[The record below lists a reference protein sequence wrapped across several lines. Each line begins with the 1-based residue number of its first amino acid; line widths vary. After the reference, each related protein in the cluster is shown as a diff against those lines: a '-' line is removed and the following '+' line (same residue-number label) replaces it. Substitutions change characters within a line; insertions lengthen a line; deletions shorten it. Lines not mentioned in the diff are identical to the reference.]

1 MYCKKCGRKLRS
13 EARFCDHC
21 GQSTKE
27 TKSQT
32 ASKTSGT
39 TRTQGSSK
47 ARTEYEKNKKQRELE
62 RQRVQKN
69 RRTAFFLLL
78 VAVVVAAVLG
88 FASYNMTKSELDKE
102 KQTTEETLKPEKT
115 EEALQ
120 TEDEAI
126 EETED
131 EEASKNTPKPTEESG
146 ESKKNDKD
154 YEAIADIC
162 NIYRDDRM
170 DSIRCPYPESF
181 EQGSKSNKN
190 TVISLVDP
198 LNDGSMMIC
207 AETVGTGKSASALMK
222 DYAAGVGGSIKKSRA
237 GDGWYEIS
245 FERNNKLNHRK
256 AVIVDGL
263 CVYYDFSYDVDS
275 GEASSYEEYIEY
287 IDYYLDKELTS
298 ATKKQ
303 NSKE

>member
-1 MYCKKCGRKLRS
+1 MYCKKCGRKLRE
-13 EARFCDHC
+13 EARFCDYC

-27 TKSQT
+27 TRSQS
-32 ASKTSGT
+32 APKT
-39 TRTQGSSK
+39 TRTQSSSK
-47 ARTEYEKNKKQRELE
+47 ARSEYEKNKKQRQIE
-62 RQRVQKN
+62 RERVQKN

-78 VAVVVAAVLG
+78 VAIVVAAVLG
-88 FASYNMTKSELDKE
+88 FASYNMTKTELDKE
-102 KQTTEETLKPEKT
+102 KQVTEETQTPKTTQEPIETEDDTEEEKTSEATPKSTETSQKT
-115 EEALQ
+115 EE
-120 TEDEAI
+120 
-126 EETED
+126 
-131 EEASKNTPKPTEESG
+131 KNEKYYESVAK
-146 ESKKNDKD
+146 S
-154 YEAIADIC
+154 C

-198 LNDGSMMIC
+198 LNDGAMMIC
-207 AETVGTGKSASALMK
+207 SETVGTGKSASTLMK
-222 DYAAGVGGSIKKSRA
+222 NYAEGVGGSIKTSRA
-237 GDGWYEIS
+237 GDGWYEIT

-256 AVIVDGL
+256 AVVVDGL

-275 GEASSYEEYIEY
+275 GESSSYEEYIEY

>member
-1 MYCKKCGRKLRS
+1 MYCKKCGRKLRN
-13 EARFCDHC
+13 EARFCDYC

-27 TKSQT
+27 TRTQST
-32 ASKTSGT
+32 LKTSGT
-39 TRTQGSSK
+39 RTQSSSK
-47 ARTEYEKNKKQRELE
+47 TRSDYEKNKKQRQLE
-62 RQRVQKN
+62 RERVQKN

-78 VAVVVAAVLG
+78 IAIVAAAVLG
-88 FASYNMTKSELDKE
+88 FASYNMTKTELDKE
-102 KQTTEETLKPEKT
+102 KQGAEETLKPESTEKT
-115 EEALQ
+115 VKKENEGL
-120 TEDEAI
+120 EDEA
-126 EETED
+126 EETTSE
-131 EEASKNTPKPTEESG
+131 NTPKPTEVTEKA
-146 ESKKNDKD
+146 EEKNDKY
-154 YEAIADIC
+154 YETVAKSC
-162 NIYRDDRM
+162 NLYRDDRM
-170 DSIRCPYPESF
+170 DNIRCPYPENF
-181 EQGSKSNKN
+181 QQGSKANKN

-207 AETVGTGKSASALMK
+207 AETVGAGKSASVLMK
-222 DYAAGVGGSIKKSRA
+222 NYAAGIGGSIKTSRA

-256 AVIVDGL
+256 AVIIDGL

-275 GEASSYEEYIEY
+275 SEASSYQEYIEY

>member
-1 MYCKKCGRKLRS
+1 MYCKKCGRKLRN

-27 TKSQT
+27 TRTQST
-32 ASKTSGT
+32 SKTTGA
-39 TRTQGSSK
+39 RTQGSSK
-47 ARTEYEKNKKQRELE
+47 ARSEYEKNKKQRQLE
-62 RQRVQKN
+62 RERVQKK

-78 VAVVVAAVLG
+78 IAIVVAAVLG
-88 FASYNMTKSELDKE
+88 FASYNMTKNELDKE
-102 KQTTEETLKPEKT
+102 KQTVEETLKPENT
-115 EEALQ
+115 EETVKTD
-120 TEDEAI
+120 TEES
-126 EETED
+126 EETETP
-131 EEASKNTPKPTEESG
+131 SKNTPKPTEVSEKA
-146 ESKKNDKD
+146 EQKNEKY
-154 YEAIADIC
+154 YETVANSC

-198 LNDGSMMIC
+198 LNDGAMMIC
-207 AETVGTGKSASALMK
+207 AEAVGTGKSASVLMK
-222 DYAAGVGGSIKKSRA
+222 NYAAGVGGSIKTSRA

-245 FERNNKLNHRK
+245 FERNNKINHRK
-256 AVIVDGL
+256 AVIADGL
-263 CVYYDFSYDVDS
+263 CVYYNFSYDVDS
-275 GEASSYEEYIEY
+275 SEASSYEEYIEY

-303 NSKE
+303 NTKE

>member
-21 GQSTKE
+21 GQSTRE
-27 TKSQT
+27 VRSQGT
-32 ASKTSGT
+32 SKA
-39 TRTQGSSK
+39 QGSSK

-62 RQRVQKN
+62 RQKVQKN
-69 RRTAFFLLL
+69 RKTAFFLLL
-78 VAVVVAAVLG
+78 IAIVVAAVMG
-88 FASYNMTKSELDKE
+88 FASYNMTKTELDKG
-102 KQTTEETLKPEKT
+102 KQQIEETQTPENTESIEKT
-115 EEALQ
+115 EDDSEKDD
-120 TEDEAI
+120 EDS
-126 EETED
+126 
-131 EEASKNTPKPTEESG
+131 SKNTPKPTEDSE
-146 ESKKNDKD
+146 KTQNKNDKY
-154 YEAIADIC
+154 YEAVAQSC

-170 DSIRCPYPESF
+170 DNIRCPYPESF

-222 DYAAGVGGSIKKSRA
+222 NYAAGVGGSIKTSRA

-256 AVIVDGL
+256 AVIIDGL

-275 GEASSYEEYIEY
+275 GESDSYEEYIEY
-287 IDYYLDKELTS
+287 IDYYLDKELVS